1 MHSPPQLRLLPVQ
14 QLWQQRSLIIQLT
27 RREIAGR
34 YRGSMFG
41 LLWSFINPLLMLAV
55 YTFVFSTIFK
65 VRWGSTPAG
74 KLDFAL
80 MVFAGMLLF
89 IMFGEVLSRAPRLIQ
104 DNANYVKRVIFPLDI
119 LPLTAVGAAFFH
131 SLVGLAVLTLFVA
144 ANQGLSLSILALPL
158 VLLPYLL
165 MLTGLAWLFS
175 AIGVYFRDLAQ
186 TVALIVAVLQFVS
199 PVFYP
204 VEAVPDAWR
213 GWLSLSPL
221 TLPIEQLRNIL
232 LDGVWPEW
240 ISLASYSLL
249 ALGCALGGLAVFSL
263 LRRGFADVL

>member
-1 MHSPPQLRLLPVQ
+1 MYSPRLLRQLPIQ
-14 QLWQQRSLIIQLT
+14 QLWRQRSLIVQLT
-27 RREIAGR
+27 
-34 YRGSMFG
+34 MFG

-186 TVALIVAVLQFVS
+186 TVSLIVAVLQFVS

-204 VEAVPDAWR
+204 VEAVPEAWR
-213 GWLSLSPL
+213 SWLSISPL
-221 TLPIEQLRNIL
+221 TLPIEQLRTIL
-232 LDGVWPEW
+232 LTGAWPEW
-240 ISLASYSLL
+240 ISLCGYSLISL
-249 ALGCALGGLAVFSL
+249 ACALGGLAVFSL